1 MRKCINTPQSKR
13 THKINSRNR
22 KEEAYDRKQSKLSK
36 LELAFLHRLAHTD
49 LYDKSSINKLMRY
62 IERRKMSENWI
73 YETLQKNGT
82 KLSHVFYSDLRVK
95 IERTLSLIYNL
106 GISDYNSIEWEI
118 ANNFNLPFR
127 PRWLTFSSESD
138 LDKRYL
144 NDLMDELRKSK
155 NFDRI
160 DNISLKLGAFGEN
173 ELQFIDFLVERF
185 GKNITAFRIF
195 SQTMDGKH
203 RILDAYNELLGS
215 TEKGQKAK
223 LTHNGQKLKAILSRL
238 PNAKTVKFTIS
249 DMFSGEHQCKKFF
262 KF

>member
-13 THKINSRNR
+13 THKINNRHRKLEQRNL
-22 KEEAYDRKQSKLSK
+22 EQAKLSK
-36 LELAFLHRLAHTD
+36 LECAFLHKLAHTNPFSKKSVNELMQYLNRRGMSEAFVYRALEKNSEKMAMSKFKD
-49 LYDKSSINKLMRY
+49 FNTKIKMVLSSI
-62 IERRKMSENWI
+62 EN
-73 YETLQKNGT
+73 LC
-82 KLSHVFYSDLRVK
+82 
-95 IERTLSLIYNL
+95 
-106 GISDYNSIEWEI
+106 ISDNNTIEWEI
-118 ANNFNLPFR
+118 ANKFNIPFC
-127 PRWLTFSSESD
+127 PLLLTFRSEAAIDSKYLTD
-138 LDKRYL
+138 LANAL
-144 NDLMDELRKSK
+144 KSK

-160 DNISLKLGAFGEN
+160 NNISLTLGAFGEN

-185 GKNITAFRIF
+185 GKNITAFKIF

-238 PNAKTVKFTIS
+238 PNAKTVDFVIS

>member
-22 KEEAYDRKQSKLSK
+22 KLEQRDRELSK
-36 LELAFLHRLAHTD
+36 LTKLECAFLHKLAHTD
-49 LYDKSSINKLMRY
+49 PFNKKSVNELMRY
-62 IERRKMSENWI
+62 LKRRGMSEAFV
-73 YETLQKNGT
+73 Y
-82 KLSHVFYSDLRVK
+82 
-95 IERTLSLIYNL
+95 RTLEKNSEKMAISKFKDFSTKIKTVLSSIHNL
-106 GISDYNSIEWEI
+106 SISDNNTIEWEM
-118 ANNFNLPFR
+118 ANKFNIPFR
-127 PRWLTFSSESD
+127 PFWLTFHSQATIDSKYLTD
-138 LDKRYL
+138 LTNAL
-144 NDLMDELRKSK
+144 KSK

-160 DNISLKLGAFGEN
+160 NNICLTLGAFGEN